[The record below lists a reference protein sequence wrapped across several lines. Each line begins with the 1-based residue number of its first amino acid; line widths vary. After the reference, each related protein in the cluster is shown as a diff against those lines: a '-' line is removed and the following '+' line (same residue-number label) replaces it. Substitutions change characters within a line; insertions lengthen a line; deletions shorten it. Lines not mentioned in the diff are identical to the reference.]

1 MSVLTSFEDQSSVK
15 KPQRFAWAVGAVF
28 VLLVLLA
35 VGTYTWYSLQ
45 RSCDVNAVKDAS
57 ERLVR
62 QRNRYDHSYQFATS
76 VAQNAVVRPVAD
88 LQQILMDTQEV
99 QVPGCMQTAKEE
111 LIDYMGIVIR
121 AFLAY
126 GAQEADTTVRD
137 LLDQSNAHYDKFNSE
152 LKEVNQC
159 APFCIRWSEPSR

>member
-1 MSVLTSFEDQSSVK
+1 MSVLTSFEDQSPVK
-15 KPQRFAWAVGAVF
+15 KPGRFRWAAGAVL
-28 VLLVLLA
+28 VLLVLAA
-35 VGTYTWYSLQ
+35 VGAYTWYSLQ
-45 RSCDVNAVKDAS
+45 RSCDVNSVKDAS

-62 QRNRYDHSYQFATS
+62 QRNSYDHTYQFATS

-88 LQQILMDTQEV
+88 LQQILMDTQDV
-99 QVPGCMQTAKEE
+99 DVPVCMQTAKEE
-111 LIDYMGIVIR
+111 LIDYMRIVIR

-152 LKEVNQC
+152 LEEVNQC
-159 APFCIRWSEPSR
+159 APFCIRWSERFR